1 MRHLP
6 LLQIMILSTGCRVPV
21 YSFPSSSFILSSLP
35 LVHSQHDKLFNIHNT
50 RRYPIS
56 CRAIAMSSSS
66 SHMENSSISFAAA
79 QAHRRRR
86 IGVIGGGASGMFA
99 ATAAADAIKRYMPS
113 QQQYGAKGYIDFDV
127 IVFEGTSKT
136 MSKVRISGGGR
147 CNGAFHFVNIFYL
160 FIDTIS
166 SLNCGYANCYHL
178 TSNAR

>member
-1 MRHLP
+1 
-6 LLQIMILSTGCRVPV
+6 
-21 YSFPSSSFILSSLP
+21 
-35 LVHSQHDKLFNIHNT
+35 
-50 RRYPIS
+50 
-56 CRAIAMSSSS
+56 
-66 SHMENSSISFAAA
+66 MENSSISFAAA

-113 QQQYGAKGYIDFDV
+113 QQQYGEKGCIDFDV

-160 FIDTIS
+160 FIDTI
-166 SLNCGYANCYHL
+166 
-178 TSNAR
+178 